1 MKTELKTGTRRARE
15 QRAFSLLEVMI
26 AIGIF
31 FMAAFSILG
40 LVSSSL
46 ENARRLQRPLVDAGA
61 VASWLSVSNKFVEGT
76 YTVNLGDVL
85 GDAYSRYN
93 CTYDVQEVE
102 PNKLFQVGYIVQSR
116 TGNHEIIA
124 SMTNLFYSPQSPAGS
139 LDGATVARP

>member
-1 MKTELKTGTRRARE
+1 MKTEIKTGARRGG
-15 QRAFSLLEVMI
+15 FSLLEVMI
-26 AIGIF
+26 AIGVF
-31 FMAAFSILG
+31 FLAVFAILG

-46 ENARRLQRPLVDAGA
+46 ENVRRLQRPLVDAGA

>member
-1 MKTELKTGTRRARE
+1 MKTETKTIARRHG
-15 QRAFSLLEVMI
+15 FSLLEVMI
-26 AIGIF
+26 AIGVF
-31 FMAAFSILG
+31 FMCVFSILA

-85 GDAYSRYN
+85 GDAYNGYD

-102 PNKLFQVGYIVQSR
+102 TNRLFQVGYTVQSK
-116 TGNHEIIA
+116 TGNHEIVLN
-124 SMTNLFYSPQSPAGS
+124 MTNLFFSPQSPAGS
-139 LDGATVARP
+139 LDGGTVAKPY